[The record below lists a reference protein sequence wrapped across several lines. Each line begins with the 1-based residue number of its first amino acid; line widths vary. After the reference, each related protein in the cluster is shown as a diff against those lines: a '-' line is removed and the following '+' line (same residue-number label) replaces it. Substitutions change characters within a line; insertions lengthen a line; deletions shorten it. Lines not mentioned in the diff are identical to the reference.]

1 MNRRLEGSFLIGEWA
16 YCWTALTV
24 VVTPRSGGAAMKRS
38 GNTLSI
44 LKKQN
49 DQWLLFRDA
58 NMLSVVQE

>member
-1 MNRRLEGSFLIGEWA
+1 MERDEHAISKLISD
-16 YCWTALTV
+16 CWTALTV
-24 VVTPRSGGAAMKRS
+24 VVTPRSGGAAIKRS

-44 LKKQN
+44 FKKKN